1 MTTMAYNVPKNEQQ
15 YKALCAEANVTL
27 PWAEK
32 TDVLRTPLNVGDKIA
47 PNRIAYQPMEGCD
60 GTSDGRPDELTL
72 RRYDRFAKGG
82 AGIVWAEAM
91 AVLQEGRANPRQ
103 LYINENT
110 ADDFARLVERIKT
123 TCLKENGYEPLVIAQ
138 LTHSGRY
145 SKPEGKPAPLI
156 AYHCATLEASN
167 PIDDSRI
174 VTDDYLETVQQ
185 KLIEG
190 ALLAEKCG
198 FDGADIKCCHRYL
211 LCELLSAYTR
221 EGKFGGSFENR
232 TRLFRTA
239 VAESVRLCGDDF
251 LITSRMNLYD
261 GYPRPD
267 GFGVRDDGTTDPDM
281 TEAIA
286 LCQALRDSGVK
297 LLDFTMGN
305 PYFNPH
311 VNRPYTRG
319 GYEAPEHP
327 MVGCERML
335 RGTAE
340 VAKAIPEVAVISSA
354 MTFMGAAAPHVAA
367 ACIEQGWFAFAGF
380 GRQTLAYPDL
390 AVDIC
395 KTGGL
400 CDKKL
405 CLACSKCTE
414 IMRKPGGT
422 PGCVVRDAEVYAPI
436 YKELVQK

>member
-1 MTTMAYNVPKNEQQ
+1 
-15 YKALCAEANVTL
+15 
-27 PWAEK
+27 
-32 TDVLRTPLNVGDKIA
+32 
-47 PNRIAYQPMEGCD
+47 
-60 GTSDGRPDELTL
+60 
-72 RRYDRFAKGG
+72 
-82 AGIVWAEAM
+82 M
-91 AVLQEGRANPRQ
+91 AVMQEGRANPRQ
-103 LYINENT
+103 LYINEQT

-123 TCLKENGYEPLVIAQ
+123 TCLRENGYEPLVIAQ

-145 SKPEGKPAPLI
+145 SKPEGVPAPLV
-156 AYHCATLEASN
+156 AYHCATLEANN

-190 ALLAEKCG
+190 AMLAEKCG

-221 EGKFGGSFENR
+221 PGKFGGSFENR

-239 VAESVRLCGDDF
+239 VAESVRLCGGDF

-261 GYPRPD
+261 GYPHPD

-286 LCQALRDSGVK
+286 LCGALRDSGVK

-327 MVGCERML
+327 MVGCERMM

-340 VAKAIPEVAVISSA
+340 VAKTIPEVAVISSA

-367 ACIEQGWFAFAGF
+367 ACINEGWFAFAGF

-395 KTGGL
+395 KTGEL